1 MTNRRDT
8 RRRAGRPLRLRLR
21 LRARSLVAAGLTA
34 GLLGT
39 SAACGL
45 GTAGGYS
52 PTGRLAGPI
61 AQVPSLDG
69 ATLAVGSK
77 NFTEQLV
84 LGKMLV
90 IVLQSA
96 GATVR
101 DYTNIPGSASSRQA
115 QVEGQVDAMWEYTGT
130 GWVNYLGHSE
140 PIPDEQQQFDAVR
153 DEDLQRNQLVWLKA
167 APMNNTYAFAT
178 RQDTAERLGINDL
191 SELKDVPRDQ
201 RTFCVD
207 SEFAARS
214 DGFQPMLATYGL
226 TYGQDVTDA
235 DVRLM
240 TEGAIY
246 AAIDSGQ
253 CTFGEVFT
261 TDGRIKS
268 LNLFVLEDDENFF
281 PKYNVSVVLREQ
293 ALQEHP
299 QLREL
304 LEPITAALTDDV
316 LIGLNAQVDVDGLE
330 PVDVA
335 WAWLQEAGFL
345 TAS

>member
-1 MTNRRDT
+1 MNHDRVR
-8 RRRAGRPLRLRLR
+8 GRSRLRR
-21 LRARSLVAAGLTA
+21 LTVALATA
-34 GLLGT
+34 ACMGA

-52 PTGRLAGPI
+52 PSGRLAGPL
-61 AQVPSLDG
+61 AGVPSLEG
-69 ATLAVGSK
+69 QTIAVGSK

-90 IVLQSA
+90 ILLQSD

-115 QVEGQVDAMWEYTGT
+115 QIEGQIDVAWEYTGT
-130 GWVNYLGHSE
+130 AWISYLGQAE
-140 PIPDEQQQFDAVR
+140 AIPNEAQQFAAVR
-153 DEDLQRNQLVWLKA
+153 DAYAAQNQLVWLKP

-178 RQDTAERLGINDL
+178 RQDTAQRLGVRSLSDL
-191 SELKDVPRDQ
+191 ARVPPAQ

-207 SEFAARS
+207 SEFAARN
-214 DGFQPMLATYGL
+214 DGFQPMLSTYGL
-226 TYGQDVTDA
+226 TYGRDVTDA
-235 DVRLM
+235 NVSLM

-268 LNLFVLEDDENFF
+268 LNLAVLEDDKNFF
-281 PKYNVSVVLREQ
+281 PKYNVSVVVRQQTLEQ
-293 ALQEHP
+293 AP
-299 QLREL
+299 QLRQL
-304 LEPITAALTDDV
+304 LEPVTDALTDDV
-316 LIGLNAQVDVDGLE
+316 LIELNARVDVDGEE

-335 WAWLQEAGFL
+335 WSWLQEAGFL
-345 TAS
+345 TAG